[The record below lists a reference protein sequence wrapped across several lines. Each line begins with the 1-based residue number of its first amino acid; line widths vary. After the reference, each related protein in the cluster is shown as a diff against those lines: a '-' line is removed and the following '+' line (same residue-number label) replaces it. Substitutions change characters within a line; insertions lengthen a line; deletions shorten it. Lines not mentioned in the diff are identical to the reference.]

1 MFQQIYTRPSP
12 STGSGSG
19 LYAAGNRQPERLV
32 CQNPKTFLQTGRY
45 ASKTIRMQK
54 ESLRETNFEATV
66 TRFEFPRRKVLDPG
80 GAQQN
85 SPGSHG
91 NPKETQGCEGTGC
104 PFPRKAVLR
113 SAPGSL

>member
-1 MFQQIYTRPSP
+1 MDVHSK
-12 STGSGSG
+12 
-19 LYAAGNRQPERLV
+19 RQPERLV

-85 SPGSHG
+85 PPGF
-91 NPKETQGCEGTGC
+91 NLYQEYFLNTAQNL
-104 PFPRKAVLR
+104 VLIR
-113 SAPGSL
+113 CLSSDYI